1 MAKRGGWVL
10 HRLWGGPD
18 GEREIGRDL
27 VVKSFEC
34 YQDFGFYPLVQ
45 KFSTL
50 NCILESSMVIG

>member
-1 MAKRGGWVL
+1 ML